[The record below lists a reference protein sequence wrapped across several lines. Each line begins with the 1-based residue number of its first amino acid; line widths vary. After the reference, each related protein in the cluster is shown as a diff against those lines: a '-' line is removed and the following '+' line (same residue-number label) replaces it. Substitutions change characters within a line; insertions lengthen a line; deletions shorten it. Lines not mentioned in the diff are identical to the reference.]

1 MACFP
6 VYKGIKYNSIE
17 ELREKNKPKIDSEL
31 LKIIGYRIPNQKLSS
46 NQPLEVVGILPPSM
60 GDSIMMYTEITTQTG
75 SDFDIDK
82 TYVMLPAFEV
92 EYSNKKDLV
101 DTLFKM
107 DDSELL
113 GFREDIEDYQNYI
126 AENPLPADK
135 INNPGANKK
144 QLINYLIDRGLV
156 PADLSKKYVK
166 GLRYVKPVKQKV
178 QTETS
183 KVDLKSFI
191 NYSGAAS
198 GADTI
203 WENTGK
209 EFGLGKQ
216 VNYKPESLKK
226 LTKEELKEIE
236 DAYQQAVK
244 DLGRKPLDADTFAG
258 GLVRRDYLQAKAADS
273 VFAISTIVEP
283 GEKDPKGYINKT
295 NKPLVAGGTGYA
307 VQMAINLGK
316 PVYVFDQ
323 IKNKWFYWN
332 NNNNFE
338 EVSTPVLTEKFAG
351 IGTREIND
359 NGKKAIKNVYEK
371 TTQSSN
377 SSKSNLINPNKKQ
390 LQNELFEIYYDV
402 LSSPLSYVDMMSS
415 IDGSSLKD
423 EIDRLHGKREDL
435 TNLQLIDPTYQLRI
449 KFDNIVGKSG
459 VGLTANQMV
468 DHVYGQISG
477 LTMNDPASLAHI
489 RKYVKVRQDGTIDLS
504 QIFDTEG
511 NKITDSI
518 SMFLNAYVD
527 IAKDPYVTKGNFN
540 SYTSNITFFLL
551 RAGMPLKHVIS
562 FVGQPILKQLVAEYE
577 STLSSL
583 PSTANKRQTLKE
595 SIDNVKRK
603 LNERIDKATLQL
615 SNFAGTENIGNQL
628 TTTDTV
634 AGSMKSKSVLDTA
647 LLNSSTYE
655 KLLDFLNG
663 DSQLVADRYNANPD
677 GFMQEV
683 KDLQSYLQTQFT
695 SLNNFEILNDSG
707 EQLSEQVLISKADV
721 NGGGH
726 DIATHFTNNNRYNK
740 VINAGV
746 FSGLGNKFDPSTM
759 LGAKTLYTM
768 KFFNSLDENL
778 FITMHPLIKPIYPM
792 ITKILKG
799 DDYATN
805 AEVVKRVESS
815 LYASMVQL
823 GLRNTPYETT
833 RQDIADLLKED
844 TGIIA
849 RINSAKLND
858 KYADNALI
866 KALEVVKE
874 DEYGNEGNLIESKLF
889 LSVDNFTRKPETV
902 VDDLSDAWQELLDSN
917 DELDRNLAKD
927 LIKYAI
933 FTSGLSKNRHSIF
946 EFMPIEVADYI
957 NRGITKLKDTGIDS
971 VFNVFIEDFIRHNQ
985 NEDFRIK
992 ADIKTLAAG
1001 VKGVKASDLGLQNID
1016 SRVKLIR
1023 KDFSKA
1029 EIAKVART
1037 NIEAS
1042 EATKFKI
1049 QSYKLFKDGGQ
1060 LMSYIGD
1067 IKSLDGTGDIMVI
1080 VPTYTLGKKVGNGN
1094 IYEYTSTNNTVFKDN
1109 QPKDIQS
1116 IVDSVK
1122 TIKNTFDFAPH
1133 SFDLSKTLLHYGKNI
1148 QVTEYDPAKAREELI
1163 KRNLIKENKC

>member
-101 DTLFKM
+101 DVLFKM

-113 GFREDIEDYQNYI
+113 GLREDIEDYQNYI
-126 AENPLPADK
+126 AEKPLPADK

-166 GLRYVKPVKQKV
+166 GLKYVKP
-178 QTETS
+178 S
-183 KVDLKSFI
+183 K
-191 NYSGAAS
+191 
-198 GADTI
+198 
-203 WENTGK
+203 E
-209 EFGLGKQ
+209 
-216 VNYKPESLKK
+216 
-226 LTKEELKEIE
+226 
-236 DAYQQAVK
+236 
-244 DLGRKPLDADTFAG
+244 
-258 GLVRRDYLQAKAADS
+258 
-273 VFAISTIVEP
+273 
-283 GEKDPKGYINKT
+283 
-295 NKPLVAGGTGYA
+295 
-307 VQMAINLGK
+307 
-316 PVYVFDQ
+316 
-323 IKNKWFYWN
+323 
-332 NNNNFE
+332 
-338 EVSTPVLTEKFAG
+338 
-351 IGTREIND
+351 
-359 NGKKAIKNVYEK
+359 
-371 TTQSSN
+371 
-377 SSKSNLINPNKKQ
+377 NPNKKQ
-390 LQNELFEIYYDV
+390 LQNELFEIYYEV
-402 LSSPLSYVDMMSS
+402 LSSPLSYVDMMSG

-423 EIDRLHGKREDL
+423 EINRLHGKREDL

-628 TTTDTV
+628 ATTDTV

-740 VINAGV
+740 VINSGV
-746 FSGLGNKFDPSTM
+746 FNGLDNKFNPNTM
-759 LGAKTLYTM
+759 LGSKTLYTM
-768 KFFNSLDENL
+768 KFFNTLDENL
-778 FITMHPLIKPIYPM
+778 FVTMHPLIKPIYPM

-805 AEVVKRVESS
+805 AEVVKRVEAS
-815 LYASMVQL
+815 LYASMVQV
-823 GLRNTPYETT
+823 GLRNSPYEITK
-833 RQDIADLLKED
+833 QDIADLLKED

-849 RINSAKLND
+849 RINNAKLND

-866 KALEVVKE
+866 KALEVIKE
-874 DEYGNEGNLIESKLF
+874 EEVTGDVDSQGNETITQKRMLF

-902 VDDLSDAWQELLDSN
+902 VDDLSDAWQDLLDSN
-917 DELDRNLAKD
+917 DDLDNNLAKD

-946 EFMPIEVADYI
+946 EFMPLEVADYI
-957 NRGITKLKDTGIDS
+957 NRGISKLKDTGIND

-985 NEDFRIK
+985 NEDFRVS
-992 ADIKTLAAG
+992 ADIKTLTAG
-1001 VKGVKASDLGLQNID
+1001 VKGIKASDLGLQNID
-1016 SRVKLIR
+1016 SRIKFVK
-1023 KDFSKA
+1023 KDFSQDDMK
-1029 EIAKVART
+1029 KVAK
-1037 NIEAS
+1037 NSVDAS

-1049 QSYKLFKDGGQ
+1049 QSYKLFKDGKQ

-1080 VPTYTLGKKVGNGN
+1080 VPTYTLGEKIGNGN
-1094 IYEYTSTNNTVFKDN
+1094 IYEYTSSNSTVFKNN
-1109 QPKDIQS
+1109 QPNNIKAIRDS
-1116 IVDSVK
+1116 IK
-1122 TIKNTFDFAPH
+1122 TIKSTFDFAPH